1 MDLASEERQR
11 NEFRNILFELSE
23 SQEILKEKFDR
34 SRIYRRLEALY
45 HPSVGE
51 QSFRHFYSDIF
62 SVLTTV
68 KQGDKPGS
76 IDVLGQNLSEIRK
89 GYQAINT
96 DQAGNVID
104 ISDSINKLYD
114 HVSLDIARMGYS
126 DAADWRLSQESNLTN
141 IRSRISEVVSVQDE
155 IKKHSQSMEE
165 NLINV
170 QREYIAILGIFAAIV
185 LAFTG
190 GIAFSTSLLQNLHVS
205 SIYRIIL
212 VSVVIGLVLVN
223 LLYGLFYY
231 IGQFVNKVS
240 KNDVKSL
247 WIINLL
253 FFLLIA
259 AITFASYLGLVEKRN
274 DLINAVETSIQTE
287 NIYESVVNCTSLTEN

>member
-1 MDLASEERQR
+1 MDLANEERQR

-126 DAADWRLSQESNLTN
+126 DAADWRLSQESNLAN
-141 IRSRISEVVSVQDE
+141 IRAQISEIGDTFNERTKIV
-155 IKKHSQSMEE
+155 EE
-165 NLINV
+165 RLGNA
-170 QREYIAILGIFAAIV
+170 QREYIAILGIFAAVV

-190 GIAFSTSLLQNLHVS
+190 GIAFSTSVLQNLHIS
-205 SIYRIIL
+205 SIYRIVL
-212 VSVVIGLVLVN
+212 AVVIIGLVLVN

-231 IGQFVNKVS
+231 IGQLVNKNAENNL
-240 KNDVKSL
+240 KPL
-247 WIINLL
+247 WIVNLV
-253 FFLLIA
+253 FLLIII
-259 AITFASYLGLVEKRN
+259 AIIFAWYCGFVEKRN
-274 DLINAVETSIQTE
+274 TRINENGTSIQIE
-287 NIYESVVNCTSLTEN
+287 AVDESIADHTSTPES